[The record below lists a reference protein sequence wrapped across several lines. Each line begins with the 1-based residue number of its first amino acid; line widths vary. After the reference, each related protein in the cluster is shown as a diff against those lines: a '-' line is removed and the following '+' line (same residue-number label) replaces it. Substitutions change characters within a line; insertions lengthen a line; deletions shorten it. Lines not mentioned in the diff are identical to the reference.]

1 MRIRQNY
8 GQVWGV
14 RKKWGECSSSAVRKK
29 WLITFTSVSLMTDL
43 THGKSFNYF
52 QIFVFAFHQ
61 SGILVMR
68 NTIFLWNFFFI
79 YRLRRY
85 VFPQGYSLPV
95 VFFLTLDIFILLHF
109 QKKSLTKVEMHLKV
123 LFLFYPLCFYFLFC
137 NFTLQKFWW

>member
-68 NTIFLWNFFFI
+68 NTIFLWNFFLYISIKALCFST
-79 YRLRRY
+79 RT
-85 VFPQGYSLPV
+85 FFASC
-95 VFFLTLDIFILLHF
+95 FFLILDIFILLHF
-109 QKKSLTKVEMHLKV
+109 QKKPLTKVEMHLKV
-123 LFLFYPLCFYFLFC
+123 LFLFYSLCFYFLFC
-137 NFTLQKFWW
+137 NFTLQKCWW

>member
-95 VFFLTLDIFILLHF
+95 VFFFNSWHFYFIALPKKII
-109 QKKSLTKVEMHLKV
+109 KKSRNAFESSVSILSS
-123 LFLFYPLCFYFLFC
+123 LFLFPLL
-137 NFTLQKFWW
+137 